1 MTRQTFPSRLW
12 QDLTWPEIQAL
23 DPARTVAVLPV
34 AAIEQHGPHLP
45 LSVDAD
51 INAGLLAR
59 TMELIPAE
67 LPVLLLPPQV
77 VGYSLEHTDFPGTL
91 SHDPETLR
99 RLWVEIGQSVRRAG
113 LSKLLILNSH
123 GGQPQVAGIVARE
136 LRAAADMMVVTSASF
151 ALGLPA
157 DLPGGL
163 FPDDELR
170 HGIHGGAIETSLMLH
185 LKPDAVRRDKIANFS
200 SAARQVEADYKLL
213 RLESEAVQTAWMTQ
227 DLNADGACGD
237 ARLATAEAGKAILE
251 HMAGRLAALL
261 LEIAAYPLA
270 NLKDRA

>member
-1 MTRQTFPSRLW
+1 MTRPSRLW

-59 TMELIPAE
+59 TMESVPADV
-67 LPVLLLPPQV
+67 PVLLLPPQV
-77 VGYSLEHTDFPGTL
+77 VGYSLEHRDFPGTL
-91 SHDPETLR
+91 SHDPDTLR
-99 RLWVEIGQSVRRAG
+99 RVWLEIGQSVRRAG
-113 LSKLLILNSH
+113 LRKLLILNSH

-136 LRAAADMMVVTSASF
+136 LRAAADMMAVTAASF

-157 DLPGGL
+157 HLPGGL

-170 HGIHGGAIETSLMLH
+170 HGIHGGAVETSLMLH
-185 LKPDAVRRDKIANFS
+185 LKPDAVRRDKIADFP
-200 SAARQVEADYKLL
+200 SAARQVETDFKLL
-213 RLESEAVQTAWMTQ
+213 RLDSEAVQTAWMTQ
-227 DLNADGACGD
+227 DLNAQGACGD
-237 ARLATAEAGKAILE
+237 ARLATAEAGKAILD
-251 HMAGRLAALL
+251 HMAGQLVRLL
-261 LEIAAYPLA
+261 LEIAAYPLE
-270 NLKDRA
+270 NLKNRP